1 MLQTCF
7 LGLKQKYLCGTTLCS
22 LITPFLLIFCF
33 KPLLLEMEW
42 KQVSLIVLFLKS
54 NEKNGASDFELLT
67 KVFTLIAS
75 RFKGL
80 SNSLR

>member
-1 MLQTCF
+1 
-7 LGLKQKYLCGTTLCS
+7 
-22 LITPFLLIFCF
+22 
-33 KPLLLEMEW
+33 METN
-42 KQVSLIVLFLKS
+42 IIDRTFLKS

-80 SNSLR
+80 SSSLR